1 MPLVLSKDQADRLRN
16 WCAGAEARGA
26 LTPAI
31 LELAYKQKWFK
42 LFVPKALGGL
52 ELNLP
57 EALQYEEYL
66 AYIDGSLGWTVTL
79 CAGANLF
86 CGYIQKKK
94 AYTIFS
100 KEKVC
105 FGGSGA
111 AGGVAREVKG
121 GYIVNGYWKY
131 ATGAPHL
138 THFTANCVI
147 EKDGKALLKE
157 DGTPLTR
164 SFFFNKNEVI
174 VHKDWNTMG
183 LKATAGHSFS
193 VQDIKVSNDRSFIID
208 GSHTTLEGN
217 IYKYPF
223 LPFAEATIAV
233 NTLGMTRHF
242 LEEALYIIQQKKRQH
257 ARQGHAANRIAEIA
271 IVSAQQKVYDLSD
284 RFYTITDISW
294 KELEHKHV
302 SKKSVNKI
310 AALSRLMVKECR
322 QQVATIYP
330 YCGLAATN
338 NGTVINRA
346 FRDIFTGSQHGL
358 LTFSK

>member
-1 MPLVLSKDQADRLRN
+1 MPLVLSKDQLGKLRSL
-16 WCAGAEARGA
+16 CARAEEKGA
-26 LTPAI
+26 LTPA
-31 LELAYKQKWFK
+31 LLKVVYREKWFK

-52 ELNLP
+52 ELSLP

-86 CGYIQKKK
+86 CGYIEKEK
-94 AYTIFS
+94 AYAVFS

-111 AGGVAREVKG
+111 ASGVARKVKD

-131 ATGAPHL
+131 ATGTPHL

-147 EKDGKALLKE
+147 EKDGKVVLKK

-164 SFFFNKNEVI
+164 SFFFKRNEVT
-174 VHKDWNTMG
+174 VYKDWNTMG

-193 VQDIKVSNDRSFIID
+193 VQHVKVSDNRSFIID
-208 GSHTTLEGN
+208 EAHTTIDSD

-233 NTLGMTRHF
+233 NTLGMSRHF
-242 LEEALYIIQQKKRQH
+242 LEEALHIVQQKYQ
-257 ARQGHAANRIAEIA
+257 QGKAGYTGSPIAETA
-271 IVSAQQKVYDLSD
+271 ITGAQQQVRKLSD
-284 RFYTITDISW
+284 RFYKAVNISW
-294 KELEHKHV
+294 KELEQNYTV
-302 SKKSVNKI
+302 SQKTTGKI
-310 AALSRLMVKECR
+310 AALSRQLVKECR
-322 QQVATIYP
+322 QLVSDIYP

-338 NGTVINRA
+338 NGTTINRV

-358 LTFSK
+358 LTFDR

>member
-1 MPLVLSKDQADRLRN
+1 MPLVLSKAQVAKLRN
-16 WCAGAEARGA
+16 LCARAEEKGA

-31 LELAYKQKWFK
+31 LKVIYREKWFK

-57 EALQYEEYL
+57 EALQYEECL
-66 AYIDGSLGWTVTL
+66 ACIDGSLGWTVTL

-86 CGYIQKKK
+86 CGYIAKEK
-94 AYTIFS
+94 ACTVFS

-111 AGGVAREVKG
+111 ASGVAEKVKG
-121 GYIVNGYWKY
+121 GYMVTGYWKY

-138 THFTANCVI
+138 THFTANCII
-147 EKDGKALLKE
+147 EKEGKVVLKK

-164 SFFFNKNEVI
+164 SFFFKRNEVTI
-174 VHKDWNTMG
+174 FKDWNTMG

-193 VQDIKVSNDRSFIID
+193 VQHVKVSDDRSFIID
-208 GSHTTLEGN
+208 EANTTIDSD

-223 LPFAEATIAV
+223 LPLAEATIAV

-242 LEEALYIIQQKKRQH
+242 LEEALHIVLQKQRG
-257 ARQGHAANRIAEIA
+257 RSGYTGSTIAETA
-271 IVSAQQKVYDLSD
+271 ITGAQQEVRRLSD
-284 RFYTITDISW
+284 RFYKIIDLSW
-294 KELEHKHV
+294 KELEQNHAV
-302 SKKSVNKI
+302 SKKTTGKI
-310 AALSRLMVKECR
+310 AVLSRQLVKECR
-322 QQVATIYP
+322 QRVADIYP

-338 NGTVINRA
+338 NGTTINRV

-358 LTFSK
+358 LTLDC